1 MRNGTK
7 QKKDTRR
14 GAMAKKQEKE
24 IERWVTVNG
33 ARVPIFKDG
42 SIGGPKALRDK
53 VKAVVKE
60 KSSDGK
66 PLKDMSATDIGKEYL
81 TATGERKKQL
91 LKELHNR
98 GYKRA
103 KDGSWTK
110 GDQVKK
116 KSSVGPKTSEEYRK
130 QAKKVKDP
138 KRKSFF
144 EATAN
149 RKEKEEVTEQ
159 AMNEWRDNFK
169 KKMGYNP
176 PKEYETAAR
185 KTIEE
190 NYDKGFKTYKDMPKG
205 EEKFREQTKVQKT
218 ISDSITSAKTHK
230 ELTDKLNENGLK
242 LDSADAYDIRNS
254 NSLNGEKVTM
264 YDKDGNEYRGT
275 YNKYSDGGREIV
287 DIKKTKDSPKKI
299 ARDNED
305 LKEKQI
311 KQNKAEK
318 ETVEQAM
325 DRLQKESRAK
335 VDSMSAQQVMKY
347 AKENGLRG
355 LKTDTLAQRDDR
367 VANHMYMQEMK
378 KWREQKN
385 VAENEVLKEKQIAQ
399 NKVQRD
405 ERNNQVS
412 DRVKAYQDKFLKKR
426 SVEEIKEIQSNIEK
440 AGTHLGYTDSD
451 MVAMRAIE
459 NELKERQNYKKE
471 YKNPD
476 AYFSA
481 VSVAE
486 RALEQK
492 ALSKLEPLP
501 YFSKEARQ
509 RDKDIANGKYRTRIT
524 DVSRLSLSDLRTVAQ
539 SLGKKTEGKSKAELV
554 AIIEKIFKKG

>member
-1 MRNGTK
+1 
-7 QKKDTRR
+7 
-14 GAMAKKQEKE
+14 MAKKQEKE

-42 SIGGPKALRDK
+42 SVGGPKALRDK

-81 TATGERKKQL
+81 TATGERKKAL

-98 GYKRA
+98 GYRRN
-103 KDGSWTK
+103 KDGSWGK
-110 GDQVKK
+110 QKDESKK
-116 KSSVGPKTSEEYRK
+116 DANKEAKSKAFKEAAANYKAHKEGKKPIPSSFDDMTSQE
-130 QAKKVKDP
+130 
-138 KRKSFF
+138 
-144 EATAN
+144 
-149 RKEKEEVTEQ
+149 
-159 AMNEWRDNFK
+159 
-169 KKMGYNP
+169 
-176 PKEYETAAR
+176 
-185 KTIEE
+185 
-190 NYDKGFKTYKDMPKG
+190 
-205 EEKFREQTKVQKT
+205 REQWRKDTKKAAEV
-218 ISDSITSAKTHK
+218 DNITGKNVK
-230 ELTDKLNENGLK
+230 WLDYNIKQQGLGME
-242 LDSADAYDIRNS
+242 SADMEDIKRDAKFM
-254 NSLNGEKVTM
+254 NGEKVSL
-264 YDKDGNEYRGT
+264 YDKAGNEYRGT
-275 YNKYSDGGREIV
+275 FNVYNDGGMEVV
-287 DIKKTKDSPKKI
+287 DIKKEWHNRKPDDTSSTGVKNDRPKTSKTI
-299 ARDNED
+299 NDNED

-311 KQNKAEK
+311 AKN

-385 VAENEVLKEKQIAQ
+385 VAENEALKEKQIAQ

-412 DRVKAYQDKFLKKR
+412 DRVKSYQDKFLKKK

-459 NELKERQNYKKE
+459 NELKERKASKGVKGTNSKEDRVKKTFGTTAAEARKSLKE
-471 YKNPD
+471 YDNIDLKE
-476 AYFSA
+476 
-481 VSVAE
+481 V
-486 RALEQK
+486 ALECGFDR
-492 ALSKLEPLP
+492 KLVDHLTSQE
-501 YFSKEARQ
+501 
-509 RDKDIANGKYRTRIT
+509 
-524 DVSRLSLSDLRTVAQ
+524 LRA
-539 SLGKKTEGKSKAELV
+539 
-554 AIIEKIFKKG
+554 AILAIYKRK